1 MKKPLKLFFALP
13 LFALFSCSNS
23 NEKVI
28 SVAASEIPHAEI
40 LNNAVKPLVE
50 KEGYTL
56 EVKTLDWTLQND
68 AVSNGDYDANY
79 FQHRPYLQQYDSG
92 AATYNATS
100 YSYTKL
106 FPTATVHFE
115 PLRIY
120 PGKKKASD
128 FASEKRNSTYE
139 ICNDVSNEIR
149 ALDLLVSSGVIDSY
163 EVDESGAPKN
173 IPSFI
178 TPIDESLLVA
188 SLSDYDYAVLPTNS
202 ALTGKL
208 KADDS
213 LPVESDELKK
223 KNANVVAAS
232 VNKYKNDEAYKEK
245 IDVLTEALLSEE
257 VANYITS
264 RYLGV
269 VAVAQEDLR

>member
-1 MKKPLKLFFALP
+1 MKKTIRLFALLP
-13 LFALFSCSNS
+13 LLALFSCSENG
-23 NEKVI
+23 EKTI

-40 LNNAVKPLVE
+40 LVDAVKPIL
-50 KEGYTL
+50 EGKGYELKVT
-56 EVKTLDWTLQND
+56 VLDWTLQND
-68 AVSNGDYDANY
+68 AVYNGDYDANY

-92 AATYNATS
+92 SSTYNPSS
-100 YSYTKL
+100 YSYSKL
-106 FPTATVHFE
+106 FPSATVHFE

-128 FASEKRNSTYE
+128 FEVSKKSSTYE

-149 ALDLLVSSGVIDSY
+149 ALDLLVASGVIDGY
-163 EVDESGAPKN
+163 ELDSSGAPTN
-173 IPSFI
+173 LPSNI
-178 TPIDESLLVA
+178 TPIDENLLVA

-213 LPVESDELKK
+213 LPMESDSLKDRG
-223 KNANVVAAS
+223 ANVIAAS
-232 VNKYKNDEAYKEK
+232 VSRYKDNAAYKAK
-245 IDVLTEALLSEE
+245 IDALTDALLSQE
-257 VANYITS
+257 VSDYIVKQ
-264 RYLGV
+264 YQGV